1 MMCINEIFFDW
12 NVGEKGIVVIL
23 AIVIP
28 VGVVLGVVTTILLVI
43 RYKWRSK
50 HKMPLSGNTTT
61 EVYTLEPLPNPH
73 HRRFSSKTGSESV
86 MLILVKTGCD
96 PYF

>member
-12 NVGEKGIVVIL
+12 NVGKKGIVVIL

-61 EVYTLEPLPNPH
+61 EVYTRATTKP
-73 HRRFSSKTGSESV
+73 SSPPVFKQNRQ
-86 MLILVKTGCD
+86 
-96 PYF
+96 